1 MHEPKKTPLSLPP
14 KQTKETLS
22 VLQESPKAKTWRIVQ
37 TVLTLLLS
45 SFLVAFSAYCL
56 IEPNEFTVGG
66 IGGIAIM
73 IAYATNGAVPQSIL
87 VFAFNLPL
95 VVLSFFF
102 VKRKFA
108 VLTTSHI
115 VLQSIWL
122 TLLEQLHAPEIAFA
136 ENMRLFAAIAAA
148 LCLGVAISLALKI
161 GGSTGGA
168 DILAVLIQKKFPAQ
182 SIAWMLFFVNAT
194 IIGSS
199 FFVFYDT
206 EQTIALNLLPI
217 MLALFEAYI
226 ESKTNDSITNGF
238 QSAIEFRIITDK
250 PEEMSLALM
259 NELNRGVTSLPA
271 TGMYTKEPHTMLVCV
286 ISRRQVGAL
295 RRVMRTV
302 DPNAFAVMSGVSQVL
317 GLGFYHEEQ

>member
-1 MHEPKKTPLSLPP
+1 MHEQENKPLSLPP

-22 VLQESPKAKTWRIVQ
+22 VKEETTKAKVLRVLK
-37 TVLTLLLS
+37 TVILLLVS
-45 SFLVAFSAYCL
+45 SLLMAISAYCL

-66 IGGIAIM
+66 AAGIAIM
-73 IAYATNGAVPQSIL
+73 IAYKSNGAIPQSAL
-87 VFAFNLPL
+87 VLAFNLPL
-95 VVLSFFF
+95 IVLSFFF

-108 VLTTSHI
+108 LLTSSHI
-115 VLQSIWL
+115 LLQSAWL
-122 TLLEQLHAPEIAFA
+122 TLLEQLQAPEIAF
-136 ENMRLFAAIAAA
+136 EDNMKLFGAIAAA
-148 LCLGVAISLALKI
+148 LCLGVSIAIAFKI

-168 DILAVLIQKKFPAQ
+168 DILAVIIQKKFPAQ
-182 SIAWMLFFVNAT
+182 SIAWMLFSINAV

-199 FFVFYDT
+199 FFVFYDET
-206 EQTIALNLLPI
+206 TSLAINLLPI
-217 MLALFEAYI
+217 MLSLFEAYI
-226 ESKTNDSITNGF
+226 ESKVNDSITNGF

-271 TGMYTKEPHTMLVCV
+271 TGMYTKEVRAMLVCV

-295 RRVMRTV
+295 RRIMRAV

-317 GLGFYHEEQ
+317 GLGFYHNEQ